1 MKILLGRIPAILSS
15 VFLLF
20 LISES
25 AQQPFALGWSSFFQ
39 HFPSSF
45 PALSISGSFCSCP
58 PPECQGRVPRQGAPS
73 RAQHVAPCPPFCS
86 HPTALMKS
94 CVLVGFLGFFF
105 FKSWCTIVNGQV
117 TRTALEFLSV
127 LEGLFVTG
135 QKIPLKSSKKKSSLF
150 NFWGDLKDS
159 RCLRKNLDLCYL

>member
-1 MKILLGRIPAILSS
+1 MGGFQPSSALCSSFSSSQNQLSS
-15 VFLLF
+15 SAALCSWLEQLLSALSQLVPCSEHLGLF
-20 LISES
+20 L
-25 AQQPFALGWSSFFQ
+25 FL
-39 HFPSSF
+39 PSSGM
-45 PALSISGSFCSCP
+45 PG
-58 PPECQGRVPRQGAPS
+58 QGAKA
-73 RAQHVAPCPPFCS
+73 RCTLQGTAPCPPFCS

-94 CVLVGFLGFFF
+94 CVLVGFLGLFF

-135 QKIPLKSSKKKSSLF
+135 QKIPPKSSKKKSSLF